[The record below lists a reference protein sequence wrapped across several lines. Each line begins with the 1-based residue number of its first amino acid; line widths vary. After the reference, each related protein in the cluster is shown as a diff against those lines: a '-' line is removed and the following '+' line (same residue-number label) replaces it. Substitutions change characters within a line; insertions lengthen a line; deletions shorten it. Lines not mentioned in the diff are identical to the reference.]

1 MFIDCFEAISRQN
14 QLKRLTGL
22 GRFFCT
28 QGMGISVFILNSF
41 MQFFKRAIWL
51 SVLLTCGVWQ
61 VHAQERI
68 QRLCGQDAIHALH
81 RQNGR
86 EEAIKAT
93 RDNFNR
99 FLEQF
104 EQSGPENIQSILKIP
119 VVVHVMHAPGEAYGV
134 ESNITDEQ
142 ILSQIEVLNE
152 DFRRITGSRGFNN
165 SPVGAD
171 TELEFCLATRDP
183 AGQPSTGIVRVPYSG
198 SSNFQLS
205 QDLAMKNL
213 SRWNTSR
220 YLNIWIVKSIQSGIL
235 GYAYLPDDLAGD
247 PQRSSIDGL
256 VIGARYFGSRE
267 KQVAGQTFNL
277 DNTFGLGRTATHE
290 IGHYLNLLHTWGDG
304 GCEVDDG
311 VGDTPLCSGQYFGCP
326 PDPARPI
333 QCGFSRMV
341 ENYMDYSDDVC
352 FNIFTQGQKTRMR
365 AAMQFYAF
373 RASLSNQLNL
383 VATGCSDT
391 SNPLYADTLVLS
403 GGNGQVQRVN
413 KDFESALQVRV
424 LNQLSAGFN
433 NAEVRFQLLDQ
444 PSGSNL
450 QLDTLIRSAS
460 GGYANLAFRAG
471 MIPGKYRIRASA
483 NTARGG
489 EVFFELTAISATVA
503 YPNPF
508 ENSIT
513 LKLDY
518 PAVQTVQVQV
528 FDLTGRRVHQEE
540 RQAKEALVLE
550 LGHLANQFYF
560 VTTTSTAV
568 SDYFK
573 IVKIAP

>member
-1 MFIDCFEAISRQN
+1 MQ
-14 QLKRLTGL
+14 
-22 GRFFCT
+22 
-28 QGMGISVFILNSF
+28 VFKAAL
-41 MQFFKRAIWL
+41 WL
-51 SVLLTCGVWQ
+51 LFLLVGCYRV
-61 VHAQERI
+61 VHAQNHDR
-68 QRLCGQDAIHALH
+68 RLCGQEAL
-81 RQNGR
+81 RSIQEQRGR
-86 EEAIKAT
+86 NEEINASRAAFS
-93 RDNFNR
+93 RY
-99 FLEQF
+99 LEQWD
-104 EQSGPENIQSILKIP
+104 QSNPESVQSVLKIP
-119 VVVHVMHAPGEAYGV
+119 VVVHVMHAPGEPYGV
-134 ESNITDEQ
+134 QSNITDEQ
-142 ILSQIEVLNE
+142 IFSQIEVLNE
-152 DFRRITGSRGFNN
+152 DFRRLMGSRGFN
-165 SPVGAD
+165 SSAVGAD
-171 TELEFCLATRDP
+171 TELEFCLATLDP
-183 AGQPSTGIVRVPYSG
+183 TGQPTTGIVRVPYSG
-198 SSNFQLS
+198 STNFQLS

-213 SRWNTSR
+213 SRWNTGR

-247 PQRSSIDGL
+247 PQRTSIDGL
-256 VIGARYFGSRE
+256 VIGARFFGSRE
-267 KQVAGQTFNL
+267 KQPAGQTFNL

-341 ENYMDYSDDVC
+341 ENYMDYSDDDC
-352 FNIFTQGQKTRMR
+352 FNIFTQGQKNRMR

-391 SNPLYADTLVLS
+391 SNPLYADTLILS

-424 LNQLSAGFN
+424 LNQFSAGFN
-433 NAEVRFQLLDQ
+433 NVEVRFQLLEQ
-444 PSGSNL
+444 PNGSDL
-450 QLDTLIRSAS
+450 QLDTLIRSAA
-460 GGYANLAFRAG
+460 GGYANLALRAG
-471 MIPGKYRIRASA
+471 MIPGNYRIRASA

-489 EVFFELTAISATVA
+489 EVFFDLTAISATVA

-560 VTTTSTAV
+560 VTTTSTTV

-573 IVKIAP
+573 IVKIAR

>member
-1 MFIDCFEAISRQN
+1 
-14 QLKRLTGL
+14 
-22 GRFFCT
+22 
-28 QGMGISVFILNSF
+28 
-41 MQFFKRAIWL
+41 MQFFKAVFWL
-51 SVLLTCGVWQ
+51 LIFFSLTISGVD
-61 VHAQERI
+61 AQDHDH
-68 QRLCGQDAIHALH
+68 RLCGQEALKLKQQQ
-81 RQNGR
+81 RGR
-86 EEAIKAT
+86 EQAINESREA
-93 RDNFNR
+93 FNR
-99 FLEQF
+99 FLAQW
-104 EQSGPENIQSILKIP
+104 EQSGAENVQSILKIP

-198 SSNFQLS
+198 STNFQLS

-213 SRWNTSR
+213 SRWNTNR

-235 GYAYLPDDLAGD
+235 GYAYLPADLDGD
-247 PQRSSIDGL
+247 PQRTSIDGL

-267 KQVAGQTFNL
+267 KQPVGQTFNL

-326 PDPARPI
+326 PSPARPV

-341 ENYMDYSDDVC
+341 ENYMDYSDDAC

-365 AAMQFYAF
+365 AAMQFYSF

-391 SNPLYADTLVLS
+391 SNPLYADTLVLVA
-403 GGNGQVQRVN
+403 GNGQIQRVSR
-413 KDFESALQVRV
+413 DFESPIQVRV
-424 LNQLSAGFN
+424 LNQLNAGFN
-433 NAEVRFQLLDQ
+433 NTDVRFQLTEQ
-444 PSGSNL
+444 PLGSSE
-450 QLDTLIRSAS
+450 QLDTVIRTAA
-460 GGYANLAFRAG
+460 GGYASLAVRAG
-471 MIPGKYRIRASA
+471 SIPGNYRYRASA

-489 EVFFELTAISATVA
+489 EVFIDLTAISAAVA

-513 LKLDY
+513 LNLDY
-518 PAVQTVQVQV
+518 PIVQTVQVQV
-528 FDLTGRRVHQEE
+528 FDLTGRKVHQEE
-540 RQAKEALVLE
+540 RQAKEALVLN
-550 LGHLANQFYF
+550 LGHLANHFYF
-560 VTTTSTAV
+560 VTTTTPAV

-573 IVKIAP
+573 IVKIAR